1 MDMTGEFR
9 IPAPRQQVW
18 EALNDPETLKQCIPG
33 CESMEKISDTEFAA
47 KMLSKVGPV
56 KARFVT
62 RLTLSNLNPPTSYT
76 IAGEGQG
83 GVAGFAKGSADV
95 TLEDEGPET
104 VLRYAAQFQ
113 AGGKLAQ
120 VGSRLLG
127 GTARKLADD
136 FFGAFAARLSPQPAA
151 IETPAEAAAPQP
163 PAPRG
168 KGRRVL
174 LWVAAVAIL
183 IGLLAW
189 AISAW

>member
-9 IPAPRQQVW
+9 IPAPRQKVW
-18 EALNDPETLKQCIPG
+18 DALNDPEALKQCIPG
-33 CESMEKISDTEFAA
+33 CESIEKISDTEFAV
-47 KMLSKVGPV
+47 KVLSKVGPV
-56 KARFVT
+56 KAKFAT
-62 RLTLSNLNPPTSYT
+62 KLTLSNLDPPASYT

-95 TLEDEGPET
+95 TLEEDQSET

-136 FFGAFAARLSPQPAA
+136 FFGNFAAFFGP
-151 IETPAEAAAPQP
+151 TPAEREAARETAAPRPVSSSQRLHP
-163 PAPRG
+163 LVWVVTLILLV
-168 KGRRVL
+168 VL
-174 LWVAAVAIL
+174 LIWAFR
-183 IGLLAW
+183 AW
-189 AISAW
+189 

>member
-9 IPAPRQQVW
+9 IPAPRQKVW
-18 EALNDPETLKQCIPG
+18 DALNDPEALKQCIPG
-33 CESMEKISDTEFAA
+33 CESIEKISDTEFAA
-47 KMLSKVGPV
+47 NVLSKVGPV
-56 KARFVT
+56 KAKFAT
-62 RLTLSNLNPPTSYT
+62 KLTLSNLDPPASYT

-95 TLEDEGPET
+95 TLEEDQSET

-136 FFGAFAARLSPQPAA
+136 FFGNFAAFFGA
-151 IETPAEAAAPQP
+151 TPAEREAARETAAPRP
-163 PAPRG
+163 VSSS
-168 KGRRVL
+168 KGLHPLVWVVALILLVVL
-174 LWVAAVAIL
+174 LIWAFR
-183 IGLLAW
+183 AW
-189 AISAW
+189 